1 MLGGESVNKAGR
13 MGKLGLDEPLSFKNP
28 AGTSDDALNSLECC
42 TKPRGASKISF
53 ASLRIQDIA
62 LILAFNLLLFAPALQ
77 DATGFSYTDES
88 LTVLFCLA
96 ALVKSVRRS
105 RAEGSF
111 LLPQERASLIL
122 LVTVVC
128 IGLLGNA
135 STHIQTSV
143 APIFID
149 VFTCT
154 KFVLMLLSTLVV
166 FEDDVS
172 LLKMVTVEAK
182 LLIMV
187 MAILAAVN
195 LFSDIGMGTDP
206 RYGLRASFMFVFP
219 HPTYLCIAA
228 VGLSLVF
235 LVGTRANKWFIALS
249 LLVVVSS
256 LRTKGLAFVAVALFL
271 IVFLG
276 RHRRLTLVH
285 VICAM
290 ALAVIIGW
298 DQFVF
303 HYQSGG
309 FAREALTETG
319 ILIANQHV
327 PLGTGFATF
336 GSAVTAEPQ
345 YYSPLYYAY
354 GLNSVHGLSP
364 DNPSFLSDAFW
375 PTVIG
380 QFGWLGLACFVVC
393 IVLLLRSTYSRSKGI
408 AVLCG
413 IAYLLISSTSESSFF
428 NPSAVYL
435 AFCIGMVAKSGS
447 SGKPEK
453 RFRKD
458 PGR

>member
-1 MLGGESVNKAGR
+1 MLDGESVNKAGR
-13 MGKLGLDEPLSFKNP
+13 MGKLGHSEPLPFKDL
-28 AGTSDDALNSLECC
+28 ARMSDGAPNSPECH
-42 TKPRGASKISF
+42 TKPRDASKKSF
-53 ASLRIQDIA
+53 ASLRIADIA

-96 ALVKSVRRS
+96 ALVKCVRKS
-105 RAEGSF
+105 RAEDAF

-122 LVTVVC
+122 LAAVVC

-135 STHIQTSV
+135 STHIQTSAV
-143 APIFID
+143 PILID
-149 VFTCT
+149 MFTCA
-154 KFVLMLLSTLVV
+154 KFVLMLISTLVV
-166 FEDDVS
+166 FEDDAS
-172 LLKMVTVEAK
+172 LLRMAIVEAK

-195 LFSDIGMGTDP
+195 LVTDIGMGIDP

-235 LVGTRANKWFIALS
+235 LLDAKANKWFIALS
-249 LLVVVSS
+249 LLVVASS
-256 LRTKGLAFVAVALFL
+256 LRVKGLAFVAVALFL

-276 RHRRLTLVH
+276 SHRRLTLVH
-285 VICAM
+285 IICAM
-290 ALAVIIGW
+290 VLAVIIGW

-319 ILIANQHV
+319 IAIANQHM

-336 GSAVTAEPQ
+336 GSAITAEPQ

-354 GLNSVHGLSP
+354 GLHSVHGLSP
-364 DNPSFLSDAFW
+364 DSPSFLSDAFW

-380 QFGWLGLACFVVC
+380 QFGWIGLACFTSC
-393 IVLLLRSTYSRSKGI
+393 IVVLFRSTYSRSKGI

-435 AFCIGMVAKSGS
+435 AFCIGMVAKNGS
-447 SGKPEK
+447 WGCRKT
-453 RFRKD
+453 FRER
-458 PGR
+458 P